1 MENIIKV
8 LVTGAS
14 GQIGRRLVRKL
25 MSQGSEIY
33 TLSTENYFENEPSV
47 KFIKKNRGEPI
58 IEQLPK
64 VDLIFHLASQTSA
77 YIARESV
84 ARDIETNLIDSVYF
98 IEKLPNQSQAPTVIY
113 AGSMTAYGMGRV
125 ESINEKVEIDP
136 QTFYDVSKLAT
147 QLYLEQYA
155 REGLIK
161 SCVTLRLAN
170 IYGDNEKTQSK
181 DRGFVDRSIWN
192 AIEGKELYM
201 YGDGNY
207 LRDYLH
213 IDDAVE
219 AFICAGKITNED
231 KTKVFNV
238 GTGKGTV
245 LRSALEQIV
254 EGANALTGQKSRLV
268 SVEFPTAA
276 YNIEK
281 RNSIADAS
289 SFRNL
294 TGWSP
299 KIDFNN
305 GIRDGLAK
313 THALIHQKSN

>member
-1 MENIIKV
+1 MGGITKV

-25 MSQGSEIY
+25 VSQGSEIY
-33 TLSTENYFENEPSV
+33 AFSTENYFANVPNV

-58 IEQLPK
+58 IEKLPE

-77 YIARESV
+77 YVARESV
-84 ARDIETNLIDSVYF
+84 ARDIETNLIDSIYF
-98 IEKLPNQSQAPTVIY
+98 IEKLPHQSQPPRLIY
-113 AGSMTAYGMGRV
+113 AGSMTAYGMGKV
-125 ESINEKVEIDP
+125 ELIDEKVEIDP
-136 QTFYDVSKLAT
+136 QTFYDVNKLAT
-147 QLYLEQYA
+147 QLYIEQYV
-155 REGLIK
+155 REGLIN
-161 SCVTLRLAN
+161 SCATLRLAN

-181 DRGFVDRSIWN
+181 DRGFIDQSIWN
-192 AIEGKELYM
+192 AIEGKELSM
-201 YGDGNY
+201 YGDGYY

-219 AFICAGKITNED
+219 AFYCAGKINNED
-231 KTKVFNV
+231 KIKVFNV

-254 EGANALTGQKSRLV
+254 EGANALTGKKSRLV
-268 SVEFPTAA
+268 SVEFPSAA

-281 RNSIADAS
+281 RNSVVDAS

-299 KIDFNN
+299 KIDFSK
-305 GIRDGLAK
+305 GIKDGLAK
-313 THALIHQKSN
+313 THALIDQKSD

>member
-1 MENIIKV
+1 MGDISKV
-8 LVTGAS
+8 IVTGAS
-14 GQIGRRLVRKL
+14 GRIGRRLVRRL
-25 MSQGSEIY
+25 MNQNLEVY
-33 TLSTENYFENEPSV
+33 TFSTENYFVNEPKI
-47 KFIKKNRGEPI
+47 KFIKKYRGEPI

-77 YIARESV
+77 YVARESV
-84 ARDIETNLIDSVYF
+84 ARDIETNLIDTVYL
-98 IEKLPNQSQAPTVIY
+98 IEKLPRQSEAPSLIY
-113 AGSMTAYGMGRV
+113 SGSMTVYGMGKV
-125 ESINEKVEIDP
+125 ESIDEKDQIDP
-136 QTFYDVSKLAT
+136 QTFYDMSKLAT

-170 IYGDNEKTQSK
+170 IYGDNEKTQST

-219 AFICAGKITNED
+219 AFICAGKINNHD
-231 KTKVFNV
+231 KIRVFNV
-238 GTGKGTV
+238 GTGKGTL
-245 LRSALEQIV
+245 LRSALEKIV
-254 EGANALTGQKSRLV
+254 EGANTLTGKKSRLV
-268 SVEFPTAA
+268 SVEFPSTA

-281 RNSIADAS
+281 RNSVADTS
-289 SFRNL
+289 SFTKL

-299 KIDFNN
+299 EIDLNN
-305 GIRDGLAK
+305 GIKDGLAK
-313 THALIHQKSN
+313 THALINQKSN